1 MTLPPRS
8 IIDTRR
14 DQMFPVLE
22 PEEIERVSRF
32 GEVRSY
38 LAGDAIVTVGRVSP
52 GVIVILSGKV
62 DVTQRDQSGHRT
74 LIVIHSAGEF
84 MGELAQ
90 LAGRPALVDAH
101 AQGPVEALIIPPD
114 QLRALLIAEAELG
127 ERIMRALI
135 LRRVGLLEKGAGGP
149 VIVGRAENGDVL
161 RLEQADKLFKE
172 CLEI

>member
-38 LAGDAIVTVGRVSP
+38 VAGDAIVTVGRVSP

-74 LIVIHSAGEF
+74 LIVIHSAGSSWASWPS
-84 MGELAQ
+84 L
-90 LAGRPALVDAH
+90 
-101 AQGPVEALIIPPD
+101 PVV
-114 QLRALLIAEAELG
+114 LLSSMP
-127 ERIMRALI
+127 MRK
-135 LRRVGLLEKGAGGP
+135 V
-149 VIVGRAENGDVL
+149 
-161 RLEQADKLFKE
+161 
-172 CLEI
+172 

>member
-84 MGELAQ
+84 MGEGFYFSLASGSLSAASTADRQGSFPRHGPFSVYVPIPRKVPPQ
-90 LAGRPALVDAH
+90 LVSS
-101 AQGPVEALIIPPD
+101 QD
-114 QLRALLIAEAELG
+114 Q
-127 ERIMRALI
+127 
-135 LRRVGLLEKGAGGP
+135 
-149 VIVGRAENGDVL
+149 
-161 RLEQADKLFKE
+161 
-172 CLEI
+172 